1 MYTTAQRNRIVAYAI
16 QAAKAAADGQS
27 TIALGEGK
35 ARQTLKLREG
45 GMCAR
50 FVRQVH
56 ETALGLE
63 PSSWPFAARNAYDD
77 STALRAAVKAGRAVQ
92 IDRADLQ
99 PGDIVTTGDS
109 APGHIAIYIG
119 LVNAVRTVA
128 ENTSSATRG
137 TPRRAG
143 TKLSPLHALSDENW
157 AGFRLW
163 QPAVPTVVGIHGDKH
178 TARVN
183 LVDGALMA
191 PVRDI
196 AEACGCVIAEWD
208 AQSQTATIAQK
219 A

>member
-1 MYTTAQRNRIVAYAI
+1 MYTIEQRNRIVAYALR
-16 QAAKAAADGQS
+16 AAKASADGQS
-27 TIALGEGK
+27 SIALGDGK
-35 ARQTLKLREG
+35 ARQTLNLREG

-63 PSSWPFAARNAYDD
+63 PSSWQYACANAYDD
-77 STALRAAVKAGRAVQ
+77 STALRAAVIAGRALR
-92 IDRADLQ
+92 IDKADLQ
-99 PGDIVTTGDS
+99 PGDVITTGNS

-157 AGFRLW
+157 AAFRLW

-178 TARVN
+178 TAHVN

-208 AQSQTATIAQK
+208 AETKTATIAQK